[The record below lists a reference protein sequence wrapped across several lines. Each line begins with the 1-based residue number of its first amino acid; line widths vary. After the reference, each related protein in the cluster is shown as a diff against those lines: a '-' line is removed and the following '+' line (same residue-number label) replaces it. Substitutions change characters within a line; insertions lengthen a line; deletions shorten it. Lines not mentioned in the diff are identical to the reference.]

1 MIAVTESGIEHERA
15 TGPPSTRQLL
25 SRLARAEGQVRGVA
39 QMVEADRNC
48 VEVLTQIAAVRAAL
62 DEVALGLVGRRI
74 DQAAR
79 RNRANPTAAAVDAE
93 IQELLDAVS
102 RLHAR

>member
-1 MIAVTESGIEHERA
+1 
-15 TGPPSTRQLL
+15 
-25 SRLARAEGQVRGVA
+25 
-39 QMVEADRNC
+39 MVEADRKC
-48 VEVLTQIAAVRAAL
+48 VEILTQIAAVRAAL

-74 DQAAR
+74 DQSAR
-79 RNRANPTAAAVDAE
+79 RNRANLTAVSIDAE